1 MTYDFHGAWDAKT
14 NFHSALFNSPNDPSS
29 GDARYYNTHDA
40 IQAFLDRGV
49 PATKLNLGMASY
61 GRGWRNVGSSNHG
74 LYQSGTAAAG
84 QPRARHRELPRA
96 EGRWPGRM
104 YVDADAKARWIY
116 NGNTFWSFDDPA
128 TIADKMAYAKVQA
141 LGGAFLWDFSGD
153 DAQGALLAAISDGL
167 K

>member
-1 MTYDFHGAWDAKT
+1 
-14 NFHSALFNSPNDPSS
+14 
-29 GDARYYNTHDA
+29 
-40 IQAFLDRGV
+40 
-49 PATKLNLGMASY
+49 MASY

-84 QPRARHRELPRA
+84 SLEPGIESYRVLKALA
-96 EGRWPGRM
+96 WPQ